1 VSANEN
7 EKTSLLQI
15 KEAITVILSK
25 LRRRQGLLQIAWCY
39 LALRVYGILALIT
52 KLVGRDQKC
61 NQ

>member
-15 KEAITVILSK
+15 KETITIILRK
-25 LRRRQGLLQIAWCY
+25 LRRRQRMRQIAWCY
-39 LALRVYGILALIT
+39 LALRFYGILALTT
-52 KLVGRDQKC
+52 KRVGKDQKC